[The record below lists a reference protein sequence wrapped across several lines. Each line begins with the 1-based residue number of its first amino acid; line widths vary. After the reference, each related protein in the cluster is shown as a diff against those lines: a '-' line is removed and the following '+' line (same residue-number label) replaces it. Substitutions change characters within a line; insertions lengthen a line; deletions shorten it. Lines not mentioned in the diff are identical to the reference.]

1 MTNED
6 ELNIKEFRKKIFLTA
21 YSYTGGLAH
30 LASAFSVAEV
40 LYTLYMKGI
49 LKYKPSDPLWGD
61 RDHLI
66 MSKGHASLATYTIL
80 ATVGYFAKDELFT
93 FCQPGSRFGGEPN
106 MLLIPGVEA
115 STGSLGHGLSFGT
128 GIALANKMD
137 SKDSKVYVILGDGEC
152 QEGTV
157 WEAVMSAVRYQ
168 LDNLTVILD
177 YNKIQKMGFVRDT
190 IAIDSW
196 ETRWESFGWH
206 VIKTDGHDIDAIE
219 NAFKSPV
226 VPDKPRLIIAD
237 TVKGKGVSIME
248 NNPDWHFRMPNK
260 KELKVVIQ
268 ELGITEEE
276 LEQCR
281 KHTCSL

>member
-1 MTNED
+1 MTHED
-6 ELNIKEFRKKIFLTA
+6 ALNIKQLRKNIFLTA

-30 LASAFSVAEV
+30 LASAFSVVEL
-40 LYTLYMKGI
+40 LYTLYMKGV
-49 LKYKPSDPLWGD
+49 LKHRPEDPSWSE
-61 RDHLI
+61 RDCLI

-80 ATVGYFAKDELFT
+80 AMASYFDTEELFT
-93 FCQPGSRFGGEPN
+93 FCQSGTRLGGEPN
-106 MLLIPGVEA
+106 MRLVPGVEA

-137 SKDSKVYVILGDGEC
+137 KKDSQVYVILGDGEC
-152 QEGTV
+152 QEGTI
-157 WEAVMSAVRYQ
+157 WEAVMSAVRYK
-168 LDNLTVILD
+168 LDNLVVILD

-190 IAIDSW
+190 MAIDSW

-206 VIKTDGHDIDAIE
+206 VIKTDGHDVDAIE

-260 KELKVVIQ
+260 KELKVVVQ